1 MSLTVAFPLYE
12 SFDTLDVMGP
22 LQAFLYAG
30 WTSTLLAQTKDG
42 VRSLEGVT
50 VMPDDTFDCA
60 TRFDILFVPGGADV
74 SSVLALGKRGA
85 NPYLNFLARQAHG
98 AKLVCSVCTGAL
110 LLGAAGLLDG
120 RTATTHWAYHEVLQL
135 FPCNVVPDYR
145 RYVHSGNR
153 VTGGGISSGI
163 DEALYIISAVAGVAT
178 ARRAQLAM
186 QYNPQPIVHCG
197 DPAAPDIRD
206 QPELPAEIKS
216 QWQVAGTLEAFQQW
230 LATSAGASA

>member
-1 MSLTVAFPLYE
+1 MRTSATSARLWARPSPPPPEPAADPPADRASSRCRSGFNSEDVMSLTVAFPLYE

-85 NPYLNFLARQAHG
+85 NP
-98 AKLVCSVCTGAL
+98 
-110 LLGAAGLLDG
+110 
-120 RTATTHWAYHEVLQL
+120 
-135 FPCNVVPDYR
+135 
-145 RYVHSGNR
+145 
-153 VTGGGISSGI
+153 
-163 DEALYIISAVAGVAT
+163 
-178 ARRAQLAM
+178 
-186 QYNPQPIVHCG
+186 
-197 DPAAPDIRD
+197 
-206 QPELPAEIKS
+206 
-216 QWQVAGTLEAFQQW
+216 
-230 LATSAGASA
+230 